1 MLPLD
6 LARFGPARERAV
18 RARRHLDAVGLGDLG
33 DRLPLE
39 LSGGQQ
45 QRAAIARA
53 IACEP
58 RILLGDEPT
67 GNLDTGSAREMFEL
81 LSGLHDSGTTADA
94 SSPFPGSTA
103 TRSREDGG
111 QFCAQVVMAGF
122 ELCCPALRQRL
133 QPWQQAGGGQ
143 LTGDVPAEV
152 VHDQQPREPGDHRLA
167 GHRW

>member
-67 GNLDTGSAREMFEL
+67 GNLDTGSARDVRAAE
-81 LSGLHDSGTTADA
+81 
-94 SSPFPGSTA
+94 
-103 TRSREDGG
+103 R
-111 QFCAQVVMAGF
+111 
-122 ELCCPALRQRL
+122 PAR
-133 QPWQQAGGGQ
+133 
-143 LTGDVPAEV
+143 
-152 VHDQQPREPGDHRLA
+152 
-167 GHRW
+167 

>member
-81 LSGLHDSGTTADA
+81 LSGLHDSGTTAVYVTHDLALAAVA
-94 SSPFPGSTA
+94 SRVITVG
-103 TRSREDGG
+103 DGLIVG
-111 QFCAQVVMAGF
+111 DTMPAAGARH
-122 ELCCPALRQRL
+122 PS
-133 QPWQQAGGGQ
+133 
-143 LTGDVPAEV
+143 
-152 VHDQQPREPGDHRLA
+152 
-167 GHRW
+167 